1 MTDYRPLG
9 RTDLHVS
16 AITLGTMTWGQQNTE
31 ADGHAQLDRALDAGI
46 NFVDTAE
53 SYSIPP
59 RAETQG
65 STERIIGT
73 WLKASGKRDRI
84 ALASKVAGPGD
95 RNYLRRDGS
104 QPRLDRKNIEEAIDA
119 SLARLQTDYLDLYQL
134 HWPHR
139 NIPLFGGGSHAPSRG
154 GDGSEVPIEE
164 TLDALDGL
172 VKSGKVRHIGLSNE
186 TAWGLSRFLHLSETH
201 GWPRV
206 ASVQNAYNLLNRTY
220 EVGLAEF
227 HEREQVGLLAYSP
240 LAQGFLTGKY
250 QRGARP
256 AGARTTLFERGQ
268 RYQKPGTEAA
278 IDSYLAIARD
288 FGLDPAQLAIAYVAS
303 RSFVTSVIIGAT
315 SLAQLDADLAALEVT
330 ITPEIEARID
340 ATHQLHGSPAP

>member
-9 RTDLHVS
+9 RTDLRVS

-31 ADGHAQLDRALDAGI
+31 TDGHAQLDRALDAGI
-46 NFVDTAE
+46 NFIDTAE

-84 ALASKVAGPGD
+84 ILASKVAGPGD
-95 RNYLRRDGS
+95 RNYLRKDGS
-104 QPRLDRKNIEEAIDA
+104 QPRLDRKNIDEAIDA
-119 SLARLQTDYLDLYQL
+119 SLKRLQTDYLDLYQL

-139 NIPLFGGGSHAPSRG
+139 NVPLFGGGSHAPNRG
-154 GDGSEVPIEE
+154 GDGSEVAIEE

-172 VKSGKVRHIGLSNE
+172 VKSGKIRHIGLSNE
-186 TAWGLSRFLHLSETH
+186 TAWGLSRFLHLSETR
-201 GWPRV
+201 GLPRV

-240 LAQGFLTGKY
+240 LGQGFLTGKY

-256 AGARTTLFERGQ
+256 AGTRTTLFERGQ

-278 IDSYLAIARD
+278 IESYLAIARD

-303 RSFVTSVIIGAT
+303 RPFVTSAIIGAT
-315 SLAQLDADLAALEVT
+315 TLAQLDADLAALKVK

-340 ATHQLHGSPAP
+340 AAHQLHGSPAP

>member
-1 MTDYRPLG
+1 MPTYRPLG
-9 RTDLHVS
+9 RTDLRVS
-16 AITLGTMTWGQQNTE
+16 SITLGTMTWGQQNSE
-31 ADGHAQLDRALDAGI
+31 ADGHAQLDRALEAGI

-53 SYSIPP
+53 SYAIPP

-73 WLKASGKRDRI
+73 WLKSRGKRDKI
-84 ALASKVAGPGD
+84 VLASKVAGPSD
-95 RNYLRRDGS
+95 RNYLRKDGS
-104 QPRLDRKNIEEAIDA
+104 SPRLDARHINEAIDS
-119 SLARLQTDYLDLYQL
+119 SLERLQTDYLDLYQL

-139 NIPLFGGGSHAPSRG
+139 NVPLFGGGSHAPSRG
-154 GDGSEVPIEE
+154 GNGSEVPIEE
-164 TLDALDGL
+164 TLAALDAL

-186 TAWGLSRFLHLSETH
+186 TAWGLSRFLHLSETT
-201 GWPRV
+201 GAPRV

-227 HEREQVGLLAYSP
+227 HAREQVGLLAYSP

-278 IDSYLAIARD
+278 IETYLGIARD
-288 FGLDPAQLAIAYVAS
+288 FGLDPAQLAIAYVTS
-303 RSFVTSVIIGAT
+303 RSFVTSTIIGAT
-315 SLAQLDADLAALEVT
+315 SLEQLDIDLAALDT
-330 ITPEIEARID
+330 IITPEIEARID
-340 ATHQLHGSPAP
+340 AAHQLHGSPAP

>member
-1 MTDYRPLG
+1 MEYRQLG
-9 RTDLHVS
+9 RSDIRVS
-16 AITLGTMTWGQQNTE
+16 AIALGTMTWGQQNTE
-31 ADGHAQLDRALDAGI
+31 AEGHAQLDHALDFGI
-46 NFVDTAE
+46 NFIDTAE
-53 SYSIPP
+53 NYSIPP
-59 RAETQG
+59 SKETQG

-73 WLKASGKRDRI
+73 WLKARGKRDKI
-84 ALASKVAGPGD
+84 VLASKVSGPSD
-95 RNYLRRDGS
+95 RTYLRSDG
-104 QPRLDRKNIEEAIDA
+104 QFPRLDARNLNEAIDN

-139 NIPLFGGGSHAPSRG
+139 PLALFGGGAHAQSRG

-172 VKSGKVRHIGLSNE
+172 VRAGKVRHIGLSNE
-186 TAWGLSRFLHLSETH
+186 TAWGLSRFLHLSEVK

-227 HEREQVGLLAYSP
+227 CEREQVGLMAYSP
-240 LAQGFLTGKY
+240 LGQGYLTGKY

-256 AGARTTLFERGQ
+256 PGARVTLFSRGN
-268 RYQKPGTEAA
+268 RYEKPGTEAA
-278 IDSYLAIARD
+278 IDAYLAIARD
-288 FGLDPAQLAIAYVAS
+288 FGLDPAQLAIAYVTS
-303 RSFVTSVIIGAT
+303 RPFVTANIIGAT
-315 SLAQLDADLAALEVT
+315 SIEQLKADLASVDVV

-340 ATHQLHGSPAP
+340 AVHQLHGSPAP

>member
-1 MTDYRPLG
+1 MPEYRPLG
-9 RTDLHVS
+9 RTGLSVS
-16 AITLGTMTWGQQNTE
+16 SIALGTMTWGQQNTE
-31 ADGHAQLDRALDAGI
+31 AEGHAQLDHAFDAGI
-46 NFVDTAE
+46 NFIDTAE

-65 STERIIGT
+65 STERIIGS
-73 WLKASGKRDRI
+73 WLRSRGRRDRI
-84 ALASKVAGPGD
+84 ILASKVAGPSD
-95 RNYLRRDGS
+95 RNYLRKDGS
-104 QPRLDRKNIEEAIDA
+104 SPRLNAAHINEALDA
-119 SLARLQTDYLDLYQL
+119 SLKRLQTDYLDLYQL

-139 NIPLFGGGSHAPSRG
+139 TVPLFGNGSHAPNRG

-164 TLDALDGL
+164 TLEALDGI
-172 VKSGKVRHIGLSNE
+172 VSSGKVRHIGLSNE
-186 TAWGLSRFLHLSETH
+186 TAWGLSRFLHLSETR

-220 EVGLAEF
+220 ETGLAEF

-256 AGARTTLFERGQ
+256 PGARTTLFERGQ
-268 RYQKPGTEAA
+268 RYQKPGTESA
-278 IDSYLAIARD
+278 IDAYLAIAAD
-288 FGLDPAQLAIAYVAS
+288 FDLDPAQLAIAYVTS
-303 RSFVTSVIIGAT
+303 RPFVTSTIIGAT
-315 SLAQLDADLAALEVT
+315 SLEQLDSDLATADVA

-340 ATHQLHGSPAP
+340 AAHQLHGNPAP